1 GAETLPTRELGL
13 QRPRARPPGPSPVA
27 RGGED
32 RAVANGPRVV
42 VVGGVETKQ
51 VEILRAA
58 ITIFED
64 GMRLLFLPA
73 LAAVPGVQDHA
84 ILASDPPVLG
94 VGEADR
100 VEGGIDPAREAF
112 PALTAVRGLQD
123 LAGVSHHDGAVGRQG
138 LDVVEAVGRI
148 DGALEQGQ
156 HLDFS
161 VAAERERQ
169 EQEAPRDGPA
179 THDAPPPGPRI
190 YGPEAGVTDLLFRCQ
205 WDGGT
210 AVPPLASPFLPSGNH
225 FGTSAGSTINCWS
238 TFQTPSSF

>member
-1 GAETLPTRELGL
+1 
-13 QRPRARPPGPSPVA
+13 
-27 RGGED
+27 
-32 RAVANGPRVV
+32 
-42 VVGGVETKQ
+42 
-51 VEILRAA
+51 
-58 ITIFED
+58 
-64 GMRLLFLPA
+64 M
-73 LAAVPGVQDHA
+73 QDHTV
-84 ILASDPPVLG
+84 LASDPCVLR

-100 VEGGIDPAREAF
+100 IERRVGPARQ
-112 PALTAVRGLQD
+112 ALRGVVSVRGLKD
-123 LAGVSHHDGAVGRQG
+123 LAGVSYHDGMVARQR
-138 LDVVEAVGRI
+138 LDVVEAVGGV

-161 VAAERERQ
+161 VTAERERQ

-238 TFQTPSSF
+238 TFQTPSSFTRV